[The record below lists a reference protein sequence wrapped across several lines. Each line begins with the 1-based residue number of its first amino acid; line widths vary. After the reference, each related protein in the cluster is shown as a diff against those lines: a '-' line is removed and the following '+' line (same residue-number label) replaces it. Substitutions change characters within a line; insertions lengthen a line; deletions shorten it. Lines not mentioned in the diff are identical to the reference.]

1 MTDLTGRRVVILGA
15 SSGIGRSLALHVRAA
30 GADVL
35 LSGRRADRL
44 QEVRTE
50 AGGGSTCAVD
60 LADPVGI
67 VRLGEDVSRLAPV
80 DAVISTVGAAQLKL
94 LEHTTEADWKT
105 VLDTNVVGVNS
116 AIRVM
121 LPSLATGAI
130 VLALS
135 SEAVTMPRWAL
146 GAYGA
151 SKAALEV
158 SMAGWRLEFPR
169 ARFGTVGVGSTVPTE
184 FGRAF
189 EGEILG
195 QALEMWTR
203 HGQAQ
208 EAFMDSDHV
217 GQVLASVLASL
228 LPFPGINME
237 HMVLRTPTPA
247 VGTSDLMRA
256 AIES

>member
-1 MTDLTGRRVVILGA
+1 
-15 SSGIGRSLALHVRAA
+15 
-30 GADVL
+30 
-35 LSGRRADRL
+35 
-44 QEVRTE
+44 
-50 AGGGSTCAVD
+50 
-60 LADPVGI
+60 
-67 VRLGEDVSRLAPV
+67 LAPI
-80 DAVISTVGAAQLKL
+80 DAVISTVGTAKLKL
-94 LEHTTEADWKT
+94 LEHTTEADWKV

-169 ARFGTVGVGSTVPTE
+169 VRFGTVGVGSTVPTE
-184 FGRAF
+184 FAR
-189 EGEILG
+189 
-195 QALEMWTR
+195 
-203 HGQAQ
+203 
-208 EAFMDSDHV
+208 
-217 GQVLASVLASL
+217 ASVLASL

-237 HMVLRTPTPA
+237 HIVLRTPTPA

-256 AIES
+256 AIET